1 MFLTLLMMNIK
12 LILKLLILKKKNL
25 MLFKFLINLIKIILK
40 KKLLEFNILK
50 ILHILFSYKLMK
62 K

>member
-1 MFLTLLMMNIK
+1 MMNVK
-12 LILKLLILKKKNL
+12 LILKLLMLKKKNL
-25 MLFKFLINLIKIILK
+25 MFFEFLINLIKFILK